1 MRIEKEENGIASGRL
16 IIESIVEAMTAG
28 LEELYTKT
36 IAPELFQVYL
46 HTSDYHR
53 LEGIFRELQEEAA
66 TALDQRIER
75 LNWTLARGPR
85 RGLAIVR
92 RWVAQI
98 PIWQLARL
106 AQPGEGPGG
115 ELEGR
120 RVAKPRN
127 GWQVTFNR
135 NEDPEAMPGDI
146 VIDAILMLPP
156 RVELGAGMTTTSVR
170 TIRRADPTGQPSGR
184 AIEIDAPTRGLPENA
199 VAPPRRTKPAAPTH
213 EPVDRESPRPV
224 PGARA
229 VLCYRDQGGAK
240 SYEMTKRAIVIGR
253 GGTGV
258 WTDVQLAAGTDVSR
272 EHLRIREEEGRYFL
286 KDVSSLG
293 TSIDGIPVP
302 GSMVKSGNHLID
314 KDIWVALPA
323 PCRISL
329 AGVIEIEFSLSKET
343 A

>member
-1 MRIEKEENGIASGRL
+1 MRIEKEEKGIASGRL
-16 IIESIVEAMTAG
+16 IIESIVEAMMAG

-46 HTSDYHR
+46 HASDYHR

-75 LNWTLARGPR
+75 LNWALERGPR

-106 AQPGEGPGG
+106 ARPGE

-146 VIDAILMLPP
+146 VIDATLMLPP
-156 RVELGAGMTTTSVR
+156 RMEIGVGMTTKSVR
-170 TIRRADPTGQPSGR
+170 TIRRADPTGQPSRG
-184 AIEIDAPTRGLPENA
+184 AIQIDAPTRSLPENP
-199 VAPPRRTKPAAPTH
+199 VESPPRRTKPAAPTH
-213 EPVDRESPRPV
+213 EPVDRESPRPA

-258 WTDVQLAAGTDVSR
+258 WTDIHLAAGTDVSR

-302 GSMVKSGNHLID
+302 GSMVKSGNQLID

>member
-16 IIESIVEAMTAG
+16 IIESIVEAMMAG

-46 HTSDYHR
+46 HASDYHR

-106 AQPGEGPGG
+106 AQPGEG
-115 ELEGR
+115 

-135 NEDPEAMPGDI
+135 NEDPEAVPGDI

-156 RVELGAGMTTTSVR
+156 RVEFGAGMTTKSVR

-184 AIEIDAPTRGLPENA
+184 ATQIDVPTRGLPENP
-199 VAPPRRTKPAAPTH
+199 VESPPRRTKPAAPTR
-213 EPVDRESPRPV
+213 EPVDRESPRPA
-224 PGARA
+224 PRARA

-258 WTDVQLAAGTDVSR
+258 WTDVQLATGTDVSR

-302 GSMVKSGNHLID
+302 GSMVKSGNQLID